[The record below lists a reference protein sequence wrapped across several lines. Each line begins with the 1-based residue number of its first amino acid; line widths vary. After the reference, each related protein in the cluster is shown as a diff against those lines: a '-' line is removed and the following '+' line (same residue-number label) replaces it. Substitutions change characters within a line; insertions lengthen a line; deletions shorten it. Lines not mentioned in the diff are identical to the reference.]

1 MPAFFQDYRTH
12 LAAFSARIPK
22 GTEDYRGAWDKKNL
36 PLRFLG
42 LPVDL
47 SPVAEPDDEDNK
59 GIIPQV
65 AYQAIVPYTITPK
78 TCKRLSLIHI

>member
-1 MPAFFQDYRTH
+1 MPAFFQDYCTH

-47 SPVAEPDDEDNK
+47 SPMANLQDEDYK
-59 GIIPQV
+59 LPSRSSQIS
-65 AYQAIVPYTITPK
+65 
-78 TCKRLSLIHI
+78 R